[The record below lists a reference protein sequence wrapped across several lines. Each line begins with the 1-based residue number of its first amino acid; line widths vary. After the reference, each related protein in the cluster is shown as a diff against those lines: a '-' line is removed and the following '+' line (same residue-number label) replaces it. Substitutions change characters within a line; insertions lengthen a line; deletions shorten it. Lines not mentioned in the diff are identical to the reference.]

1 MSSAR
6 LVDLHIT
13 VPESPDDPG
22 AECSNFIGDSAEV
35 CDTPLVDG
43 PSGWYCP
50 ACGWSDD
57 VDLNEEFTL

>member
-6 LVDLHIT
+6 VDLHIT
-13 VPESPDDPG
+13 VPESPPDDGP
-22 AECSNFIGDSAEV
+22 ECTAFLGDSAEV

-50 ACGWSDD
+50 ACGWSEPDGD
-57 VDLNEEFTL
+57 WEIFP